1 MSKICLMIKSNALK
15 KVLWAIEFVK
25 IGYWAPKG
33 QKQQSDRKKGSLGGP
48 KSENPLY
55 LSNYENTRSKNWQ
68 MLRTN
73 WYNCLRNGFLSH
85 RFCKNQLLGIR
96 GAKIA
101 VKQQKGPK
109 GGLKSENLLY
119 LSNYD
124 SIRPKNWQMLKT
136 NWCN

>member
-1 MSKICLMIKSNALK
+1 MLKPIALK

-68 MLRTN
+68 IVRTS
-73 WYNCLRNGFLSH
+73 WYNCLKKVLWAIEFV
-85 RFCKNQLLGIR
+85 
-96 GAKIA
+96 KIGYWA
-101 VKQQKGPK
+101 TKAQKQQSGSK
-109 GGLKSENLLY
+109 
-119 LSNYD
+119 
-124 SIRPKNWQMLKT
+124 
-136 NWCN
+136 